1 MQSFLNAGPLVL
13 ALLGIYLTS
22 FHSYLLFHCLAE
34 VFSIVIAFGIFI
46 VVWNSRRLLQNHYLL
61 FIGIGYFYVGGL
73 DLLHTLAF
81 KGMGVFGGSGANL
94 STELWIAGRYVEAVS
109 LLLATVF
116 LQRKLP
122 PHTTF
127 IAYGLAIGLLLASIF
142 YWNIFPDSYIEGIGL
157 TPFKIHSEYA
167 ICLLL
172 FAVVGLLIKN
182 SGLFDRK
189 VLILLVLSVLT
200 AIAQELAFTRYLSV
214 YGPAN
219 MAGHFLKIISFYF
232 LYKAIIETS
241 LVTPCDLLFRDL
253 KQSEAKF
260 RSIFETNVV
269 PIAYCSPD
277 GQVIDANQNYLKLI
291 GASKEELAAGEVRW
305 DAITPPEWKHVDE
318 VGAHFLKRDGVCP
331 PLEKE
336 YLRRD
341 GTCVPVLFGAC
352 LVPGESGQLVAF
364 AMDLTEQKKMEEEL
378 RRSRELA
385 ESQTAELE
393 AIYSSAPVGLC
404 VMDRELRYLRI
415 NERLAAL
422 NGRPAREH
430 LGETF
435 RESLPDLAD
444 SLEPLCRECMETG
457 QPVHHFEIAG
467 RDEHTGLTSHYLT
480 SLHPLRDAEG
490 QISGVNM
497 VVQDITDRKRI
508 EEALRESEERLRIFI
523 EHAPASLAMFDRNMR
538 YVSVS
543 RRWLS
548 DYKLTE
554 RDLGGLC
561 HYDIFPEIPERWKV
575 VHRRALAGE
584 VVQAE
589 NDRFSRDDGSVQWL
603 RWEVRPWRESSGEI
617 GGIVVF
623 SEDTTARKLAED
635 ALRESEERLRKS
647 RDELELRVRERT
659 SELRTTITRLELLN
673 QELQEFA
680 YVASHD
686 LQEPLRKIQ
695 TFCDL
700 AIKRC
705 APEIDSIGHQY
716 LNRVLNSAGRM
727 RQLLRDLLEFSR
739 VASKPQPLKEL
750 DLRQIVLE
758 AADVFEATMKET
770 GARIEIGELPVIEA
784 DESQM
789 LQLFQNL
796 IGNSLKY
803 RSSESPLISI
813 YAKAST
819 GGICEINVKDN
830 GIGFDQEYAERIFT
844 PFQRLHGREE
854 YDGTGMGLA
863 ICRKIVER
871 HGGNIRADSNPGT
884 GSTFIIMLPI
894 KRDRV
899 SKKNGGI
906 EPRI

>member
-1 MQSFLNAGPLVL
+1 MQYILNAGPPVL
-13 ALLGIYLTS
+13 AILGIYLTS
-22 FHSYLLFHCLAE
+22 FYSYLLFHCLAE
-34 VFSIVIAFGIFI
+34 VFSIVVAFGIFI

-61 FIGIGYFYVGGL
+61 FIGIGYFYVGSL
-73 DLLHTLAF
+73 DLLHTMAF
-81 KGMGVFGGSGANL
+81 KGMGVFVDNGANL
-94 STELWIAGRYVEAVS
+94 PTQLWIAARYVETFS
-109 LLLATVF
+109 LLLATFF
-116 LQRKLP
+116 LRRKIH
-122 PHTTF
+122 PHATF
-127 IAYGLAIGLLLASIF
+127 IAYGAAVGFLLASIF
-142 YWNIFPDSYIEGIGL
+142 YWKTFPDSYIEGLGL

-167 ICLLL
+167 ICLALL
-172 FAVVGLLIKN
+172 AVVAFLVKN

-189 VLILLVLSVLT
+189 VRILLVFSVLT
-200 AIAQELAFTRYLSV
+200 AVAQELAFTTYLSV
-214 YGPAN
+214 YGPSN
-219 MAGHFLKIISFYF
+219 MIGHFLKIVSFYL

-241 LVTPCDLLFRDL
+241 LVAPCDLLFRDL

-260 RSIFETNVV
+260 RSMFETNVV
-269 PIAYCSPD
+269 PMVYCSQD
-277 GQVIDANQNYLKLI
+277 GRVIDANQDFLKLI

-305 DAITPPEWKHVDE
+305 DAATPPEWKHVDE
-318 VGAHFLKRDGVCP
+318 AGLHFLERDGVCP

-336 YLRRD
+336 YIRRD
-341 GTCVPVLFGAC
+341 GTRVPVLVSAC
-352 LVPGESGQLVAF
+352 LVPGESGQVVAF
-364 AMDLTEQKKMEEEL
+364 AMDLTQRKKMEEEL

-385 ESQTAELE
+385 ESRTAELE

-404 VMDRELRYLRI
+404 VMDRELRYIRI
-415 NERLAAL
+415 NEHLAAL

-430 LGETF
+430 VGKTF
-435 RESLPDLAD
+435 RESLPGLAD
-444 SLEPLCRECMETG
+444 SLERMCRECMETG
-457 QPVHHFEIAG
+457 QPVLDFEIAG
-467 RDEHTGLTSHYLT
+467 PDQRTGVTNHYLT
-480 SLHPLRDAEG
+480 SFHPLLDMDG
-490 QISGVNM
+490 LIGGVNV

-508 EEALRESEERLRIFI
+508 EDALRESEEQLRIFI

-548 DYKLTE
+548 DYRLAD
-554 RDLGGLC
+554 RDLIGRC
-561 HYDIFPEIPERWKV
+561 HYDIFPEIPERWKA
-575 VHRRALAGE
+575 VHRRALTGE
-584 VVQAE
+584 VVKAE
-589 NDRFSRDDGSVQWL
+589 NDQFSRKDGSKQWL
-603 RWEVRPWRESSGEI
+603 RWEVRPWREASGEI

-635 ALRESEERLRKS
+635 ALRDSEERLRKS
-647 RDELELRVRERT
+647 RDQLELRVRERT

-700 AIKRC
+700 TLKRC
-705 APEIDSIGHQY
+705 SSEMDSIGHQY

-739 VASKPQPLKEL
+739 VASKPRPFREL
-750 DLRQIVLE
+750 DLRRIVLE
-758 AADVFEATMKET
+758 AADVFEATMKEA
-770 GARIEIGELPVIEA
+770 GARIEVGELPVIEA

-803 RSSESPLISI
+803 RSLDPPLISVN
-813 YAKAST
+813 AREGSE
-819 GGICEINVKDN
+819 GICEISVRDN

-844 PFQRLHGREE
+844 PFQRLHGRDE

-871 HGGNIRADSNPGT
+871 HGGSIRADSSPET

-894 KRDRV
+894 RHGRTGTKHAGT
-899 SKKNGGI
+899 K
-906 EPRI
+906 PRI